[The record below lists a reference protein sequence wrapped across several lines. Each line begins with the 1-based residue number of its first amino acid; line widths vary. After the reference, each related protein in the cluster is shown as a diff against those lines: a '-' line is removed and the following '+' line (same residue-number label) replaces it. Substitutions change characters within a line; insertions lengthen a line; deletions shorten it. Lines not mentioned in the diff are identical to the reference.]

1 MLKCIQNHSAPVKSA
16 SHIYIYIIY
25 RQYTEEYA
33 TCNIHY
39 KKNILTNIYLNCV
52 NGYNYRPQKI
62 RTISNMVLW
71 SYVLSLSLVLL
82 NIKGKG
88 YSWIALVLHILCAV
102 FNRQTDPQSEWFSYI
117 IMYQNYVNAMW
128 GIILHYYTI
137 MAVFGV
143 NKIICNPRN
152 SILSKVTRHI
162 TMYMYNY
169 MYI

>member
-33 TCNIHY
+33 TCKIHY

-52 NGYNYRPQKI
+52 IGYNYRPQKI

-71 SYVLSLSLVLL
+71 SYVLSLSVVLL

-88 YSWIALVLHILCAV
+88 YSCIASVLHILSD
-102 FNRQTDPQSEWFSYI
+102 RQT
-117 IMYQNYVNAMW
+117 
-128 GIILHYYTI
+128 H
-137 MAVFGV
+137 
-143 NKIICNPRN
+143 
-152 SILSKVTRHI
+152 KVSGFLTVLCTK
-162 TMYMYNY
+162 TM
-169 MYI
+169 